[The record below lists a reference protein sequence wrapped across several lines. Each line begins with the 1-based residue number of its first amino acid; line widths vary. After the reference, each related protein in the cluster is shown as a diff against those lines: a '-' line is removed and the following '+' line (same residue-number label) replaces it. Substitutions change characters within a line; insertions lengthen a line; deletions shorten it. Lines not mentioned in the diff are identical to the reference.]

1 MWYRYCMAMP
11 FRACRRLQFPLLVL
25 CEWKYTG
32 DMIYLVDN
40 VSTMFTRPLSI
51 GLSDDFSTHRAVLP
65 QDLVKFEA
73 ARFGF
78 RLFQSLWGLT
88 CTSTEV
94 PRCLSI
100 CKEMRSLY
108 HQISRL
114 PDFARFG
121 VMTSYRLVNERH
133 GLFCQGINYTI
144 ITKQTTFQLQLEKQ
158 ICGIDVSK
166 GKTMAFGIVE

>member
-1 MWYRYCMAMP
+1 MSAPCLPGHCLSGYRM
-11 FRACRRLQFPLLVL
+11 
-25 CEWKYTG
+25 
-32 DMIYLVDN
+32 
-40 VSTMFTRPLSI
+40 S
-51 GLSDDFSTHRAVLP
+51 FSTHRAVLP

-121 VMTSYRLVNERH
+121 VMTSYRLVNKRH

-144 ITKQTTFQLQLEKQ
+144 ITKQTAFQLQLEKQ
-158 ICGIDVSK
+158 ICGIDVVLIKQGENYGLWYCWIISMPSSSIIWEAKLRSSSK
-166 GKTMAFGIVE
+166 VVSKLKAERTFHT